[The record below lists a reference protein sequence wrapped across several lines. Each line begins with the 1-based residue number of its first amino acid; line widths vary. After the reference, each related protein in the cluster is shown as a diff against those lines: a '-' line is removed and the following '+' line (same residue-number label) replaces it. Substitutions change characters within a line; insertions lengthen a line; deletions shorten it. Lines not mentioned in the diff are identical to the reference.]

1 MVFWLCTKIL
11 EYRLLPVPLH
21 VVPVLNL
28 TMANGVVDA
37 IARGLSIGNSLI
49 SNEEVKIFYPSF
61 GSEVARFGGYC
72 RPWTT

>member
-1 MVFWLCTKIL
+1 MVLRLCAEIL
-11 EYRLLPVPLH
+11 EDRLLPVPLH
-21 VVPVLNL
+21 VVPVVNL
-28 TMANGVVDA
+28 SMANGVVDA